1 MTGEQTAPMDD
12 IGFYLV
18 IAYLFLVPWLVRLLP
33 PRESLR
39 WIAFAI
45 GGALLVLQ
53 GLGQIH
59 LWLDNQVAGL
69 PPRARLVP
77 PGQSL
82 PPLTQNSS
90 PLMGEAGRG

>member
-59 LWLDNQVAGL
+59 LWLDNQVAGPL
-69 PPRARLVP
+69 EFVILAAILCRLALDLFPRDRASRP
-77 PGQSL
+77 
-82 PPLTQNSS
+82 
-90 PLMGEAGRG
+90 